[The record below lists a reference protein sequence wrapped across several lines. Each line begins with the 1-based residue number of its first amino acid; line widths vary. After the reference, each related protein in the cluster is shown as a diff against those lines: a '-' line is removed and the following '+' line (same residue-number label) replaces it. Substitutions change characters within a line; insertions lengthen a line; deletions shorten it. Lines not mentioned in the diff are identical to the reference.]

1 MKTIV
6 FHINVFLSGGIEKV
20 LLELL
25 QALDPT
31 KYRLKLSIGHNMGDL
46 EILKDRIPPYV
57 SVHYILDKPVFNNY
71 KIKKTLGTISLPEKL
86 FFEAVL
92 PPFKKQV
99 HKRKIKEMVSDAD
112 VVIDF
117 DTTLA
122 GYYKLL
128 EGKKTLAYSHFSL
141 LHYWTTG
148 NARKRDRLAHR
159 LQHYDTII
167 TICDEMKEDAAK
179 LYPEL
184 AHKMVRLYNALDFD
198 KVKAAANEPLNDN
211 AQIPGDFILSAG
223 RLIETQKDFT
233 TVIKAYAQYVKQY
246 GGKEPLVIAGKG
258 PDKERLQQLAQ
269 QEGVADKVFF
279 IGFQSNPYKWMS
291 HAKLFLFGS
300 KHEGLPT
307 VLIEALALQLPIVA
321 TECKTG
327 VKEILMY
334 GKAGT
339 LVSVSDV
346 AAMSAAINTLINDTA
361 LQQQYITNS
370 KQIIRE
376 FDIKAV
382 LSQFEQL
389 L

>member
-25 QALDPT
+25 QALDPA

-46 EILKDRIPPYV
+46 EVLKDRIPAYV
-57 SVHYILDKPVFNNY
+57 SVHYILDKPIFNNY
-71 KIKKTLGTISLPEKL
+71 KIKKTLRTISLPEKL

-99 HKRKIKEMVSDAD
+99 HKKRIKKIVSDAD

-141 LHYWTTG
+141 QHYWTTG
-148 NARKRDRLAHR
+148 NARKRDRLARR
-159 LQHYDTII
+159 LAHYDTII

-184 AHKMVRLYNALDFD
+184 AHKMVRLYNSLDFD
-198 KVKAAANEPLNDN
+198 KIKEAAQEPLDNDP
-211 AQIPGDFILSAG
+211 AIPKDFIISAG

-233 TVIKAYAQYVKQY
+233 TVIKAYAAYVKQY
-246 GGKEPLVIAGKG
+246 GGQEALVIAGKG
-258 PDKERLQQLAQ
+258 PDMEKMQALAK
-269 QEGVADKVFF
+269 QEGVADKVYF
-279 IGFQSNPYKWMS
+279 IGFQTNPYKWINR
-291 HAKLFLFGS
+291 AKLFLFGS

-307 VLIEALALQLPIVA
+307 VLIEAIALQKPVVA

-334 GKAGT
+334 GDAGT
-339 LVSVSDV
+339 LVPVSDV
-346 AAMSAAINTLINDTA
+346 ATMAKAVHTLINDTNM
-361 LQQQYITNS
+361 QQRYLINAA
-370 KQIIRE
+370 QIIKE
-376 FDIKAV
+376 FDIKTV
-382 LSQFEQL
+382 LGQFEQL